1 MSATPPPRPPNTLPP
16 PSPADLVEGR
26 APWAELGAV
35 EVDRL
40 VERGA
45 RLGAAAG
52 GDAQRLA
59 ADLVAGG
66 AAARLA
72 LEGRLSAQ
80 LADELVAWAAPRGE
94 RDPDAVRVSLFL
106 RTLLELAASAADPD
120 AHAAAVL
127 TTLLS
132 FGPAHGARL
141 GLVGGGQVAVGRP
154 VDDDDAIT
162 LATADA
168 ALDLVPFAGAESRCR
183 VLAEEGVRLLHA
195 DAAARPPAGAAELA
209 RLEAAERRLR
219 RLALDLHDGPAQDAT
234 ALASDATLLEADLG
248 GAVSPESLAEARER
262 AAEIR
267 QRLVSLG
274 RDIRD
279 LAEVLEPR
287 AILGAPLKD
296 VLEREAEAFARRAG
310 FTPSLQVDEE
320 LGAMTA
326 SQQIALARVAREAL
340 TNIGEHAQATAVSI
354 TVTASSEGVSLVV
367 VDDGRGFDVGAAR
380 EQRSGSGLGLD
391 GMHER
396 VRLLGGRLELDSRPG
411 GPTRVAALVPRWRP
425 ST

>member
-1 MSATPPPRPPNTLPP
+1 MSATPPPRPPHTLPP

-26 APWAELGAV
+26 AAWAELGAV
-35 EVDRL
+35 EVDAL
-40 VERGA
+40 VERGE

-52 GDAQRLA
+52 DDAQRLA

-72 LEGRLSAQ
+72 LERRLSAGV
-80 LADELVAWAAPRGE
+80 ADELVEWAASRGGQDVE
-94 RDPDAVRVSLFL
+94 GERVSLFL
-106 RTLLELAASAADPD
+106 RTLLELAVSAVQPEVRAT
-120 AHAAAVL
+120 AAL
-127 TTLLS
+127 TALVA
-132 FGPAHGARL
+132 FGPARGARAE
-141 GLVGGGQVAVGRP
+141 VAGGGRITVGEP

-168 ALDLVPFAGAESRCR
+168 GLDVTPVAGAEDRCR
-183 VLAEEGVRLLHA
+183 AFAEEAIRLL
-195 DAAARPPAGAAELA
+195 RPREASRPSAGAAELS

-219 RLALDLHDGPAQDAT
+219 RLALDLHDGPAQDAA
-234 ALASDATLLEADLG
+234 ALASDATLLEADLA
-248 GAVSPESLAEARER
+248 GAASAETLAQAR
-262 AAEIR
+262 ALAGEIR
-267 QRLVSLG
+267 HRLLALG

-287 AILGAPLKD
+287 AILGVPLRD
-296 VLEREAEAFARRAG
+296 VLEREAETFARRVG
-310 FTPSLQVDEE
+310 VTPSLQVDEE

-340 TNIGEHAQATAVSI
+340 TNVGEHAAASSVSI
-354 TVTASSEGVSLVV
+354 VVTASAAGVSLVV
-367 VDDGRGFDVGAAR
+367 TDDGRGFDVAAVR
-380 EQRSGSGLGLD
+380 EQRSGSGLGID